1 MCIRDSPQ
9 GARNFIAYEKSK
21 GAGKVYYSSNF
32 PNTSG
37 IINVEFDLRCNN
49 KNKFLLG
56 FYIEKDEDFQQSV
69 HTKILLSETQT
80 TPTIHIHGE
89 PAPYL
94 LGSWAH
100 LRYVID
106 LPKGL
111 VNGYIDGTHI
121 ARDLRLPQAPKHL
134 NTLAIR
140 DNINTTGELLI
151 GNIKIEK
158 IG

>member
-1 MCIRDSPQ
+1 VI
-9 GARNFIAYEKSK
+9 G
-21 GAGKVYYSSNF
+21 
-32 PNTSG
+32 
-37 IINVEFDLRCNN
+37 VEFDLRCNN

-100 LRYVID
+100 IKYVID

-121 ARDLRLPQAPKHL
+121 AKDLRLPQAPKYL

-140 DNINTTGELLI
+140 DNINTTGELLV

-158 IG
+158 LG